1 MDEDRPLTN
10 LSLPE
15 LAKCLRC
22 ISENIDQRYT
32 ECDKHEGTSCEGCP
46 LNVNVDTALARYE
59 EFADKA
65 LSRAAAAIQSLLCR
79 IDLSA
84 MDRNLFMA
92 IEAGI
97 RGIGDHL
104 ATKNTSCC
112 EVTVGSTSVLV
123 DYSKA
128 WKDLAHISAYY
139 TNYGRLCIPPL
150 TKEDGLAMLAAAKA
164 IGESEKLVME
174 LGVFSFRRNLGKGM
188 EELNIPMKE
197 AHGLLWKVGFSVVND
212 SSTLL
217 TEKEEGEDTDG
228 E

>member
-46 LNVNVDTALARYE
+46 LNVNVDPALARYE

-79 IDLSA
+79 IDLPA
-84 MDRNLFMA
+84 MDRELFMA
-92 IEAGI
+92 IEVGI
-97 RGIGDHL
+97 KAIVDHL
-104 ATKNTSCC
+104 ATKDTPCC
-112 EVTVGSTSVLV
+112 ELTVGSASFSV
-123 DYSKA
+123 DYNKA
-128 WKDLAHISAYY
+128 WKDLARISAYY
-139 TNYGRLCIPPL
+139 TNHGRLCIPPL

-164 IGESEKLVME
+164 IGESEKLIME
-174 LGVFSFRRNLGKGM
+174 LGVFSFHRDLGKGM
-188 EELNIPMKE
+188 EKLNIPMKE

-217 TEKEEGEDTDG
+217 AEKEEGENTDG